1 MKLTKKLKKD
11 LIRICVGMVVF
22 AIALV
27 VEEHVW
33 FPVSL
38 ACFIAAYLVTGID
51 VVTRAGKNLVS
62 GHMLDENF
70 LMTIATIGAFAVGE
84 YPEAV
89 AVMIFYQVGE
99 FFQKYAVSKARKS
112 IKDLMEI
119 CPETARVIREEEE
132 AEVAPEEV
140 RVGERLRIYPGEK
153 IPLDGVILNGA
164 SSIDT
169 KALTGESALRDVGCG
184 DEVISGCI
192 NMTGV
197 LEVEVKKEFGESTVS
212 KILELVENAGS
223 KKAETER
230 FITRF
235 ARWYTPLVVIM
246 AALLFVLPVVWQA
259 WIVKTAVFEWALVKV
274 YLYRAMTFLVISCP
288 CALVI
293 SVPMSFFGGI
303 GAASK
308 NGILIKGS
316 NYLENLVKVKT
327 AVFDKT
333 GTLTQGSFQ
342 VSKLHRLDTQYS
354 EEQMLGVMAALENC
368 SNHPI
373 ADAVCLA
380 AKKRGCVER
389 KASDIK
395 ELAGFGV
402 GGEVEGQTYY
412 VGNAALLKEKNIDAP
427 ETEKY
432 GTVVYLATKEKC
444 IGYCLLEDEPKAEA
458 KDALESLK
466 KAGIR
471 ELVMLTGDRRET
483 AEKAAKTLGITSYH
497 AGLLP
502 GDKVEKT
509 EEILQKKSGDEMVLF
524 VGDGINDAPVLARA
538 DIGVAMGGL
547 GSDAAIE
554 AADIVIMDDS
564 LLKLSLAI
572 KIAKKTVAIVK
583 QNIVMALGIKF
594 LVLLFAAIGMAGMW
608 LAIFAD
614 VGVAVLAILNALRAL
629 NAR

>member
-1 MKLTKKLKKD
+1 MTKKLKKD

-22 AIALV
+22 AIALA
-27 VEEHVW
+27 VEERVW

-153 IPLDGVILNGA
+153 IPLDGVILSGA

-380 AKKRGCVER
+380 AKKRDCVER

>member
-22 AIALV
+22 AIALA
-27 VEEHVW
+27 VEERVW

-153 IPLDGVILNGA
+153 IPLDGVILSGA

-380 AKKRGCVER
+380 AKKRDCVER

>member
-1 MKLTKKLKKD
+1 MKLTKKLNKD

-22 AIALV
+22 AIALA
-27 VEEHVW
+27 VEERVW

-153 IPLDGVILNGA
+153 IPLDGVILSGA

-380 AKKRGCVER
+380 AKKRDCVER